1 MIGVDND
8 LDESNIMMRPMISK
22 IILFAV
28 IIMGGVIAD
37 ITTVLGQNCPDDIL
51 SNGKYFFT
59 EKRLQDSI
67 ATFKSIT
74 LMFPASVAAEE
85 AHYMI
90 VAAYRQLA
98 ERQRNA
104 QWLSKA
110 RDNIR
115 IYKNKYPNGRF
126 ASEIQAESDGVEQ
139 IEAQLTG
146 VSKGM
151 FITLTSIA
159 IGSVVLLGV
168 AFGR

>member
-1 MIGVDND
+1 MDKTK
-8 LDESNIMMRPMISK
+8 IMMRPMISK
-22 IILFAV
+22 IILVAM
-28 IIMGGVIAD
+28 IIMGGVLAD
-37 ITTVLGQNCPDDIL
+37 ISTVLGQNCPDDIL
-51 SNGKYFFT
+51 ANGKYFFT

-74 LMFPASVAAEE
+74 LMFPASNAAEE

-98 ERQRNA
+98 DRQRNA

-110 RDNIR
+110 RENIR

-126 ASEIQAESDGVEQ
+126 TDEIQAESDGVER

-168 AFGR
+168 AFGL

>member
-1 MIGVDND
+1 
-8 LDESNIMMRPMISK
+8 MMKPIISK

-28 IIMGGVIAD
+28 MVSGGVFTD
-37 ITTVLGQNCPDDIL
+37 ISTLLAQNCPDDIL
-51 SNGKYFFT
+51 ANGKYFFT

-67 ATFKSIT
+67 ATFKSVT
-74 LMFPASVAAEE
+74 LMFPASSAAEE
-85 AHYMI
+85 SHYMI

-115 IYKNKYPNGRF
+115 IYKSKYPNGRF
-126 ASEIQAESDGVEQ
+126 LDEIQAESDGVER

-146 VSKGM
+146 VTKGM

-168 AFGR
+168 AFAN